1 MNNPAAFHHAMSLE
15 YEEFAEE
22 LKNLASLGLSDD
34 ALTALVREVMGD
46 ADEQRIDIM
55 LAQWGKDVAFEVMDW
70 GMFWNC
76 PGVTQALPYFQH
88 LSEKEQKI
96 LVYRA
101 VAEGQCTV
109 LEQALPI
116 LNGEDH
122 WKIIGETFAWCPQMA
137 HLVYTC
143 CEPVSVIAHLS
154 DNGDSAAAQWVENLY
169 RPIHEKQL
177 LTDATAFN
185 GAPQQRKKI

>member
-1 MNNPAAFHHAMSLE
+1 MNTQAAFHHAMSLE
-15 YEEFAEE
+15 HEEFAQE
-22 LKNLASLGLSDD
+22 LKSLASLDMSDD
-34 ALTALVREVMGD
+34 DLTALVREVMGD

-55 LAQWGKDVAFEVMDW
+55 LAQWGKDVAFEIMDW

-88 LSEKEQKI
+88 LSEKQQKI

-109 LEQALPI
+109 LEQALPT

-122 WKIIGETFAWCPQMA
+122 WKIIGETFALCPQMA

-143 CEPVSVIAHLS
+143 CDPVSVIKHLRV
-154 DNGDSAAAQWVENLY
+154 NGHNSAAEWVENLH
-169 RPIHEKQL
+169 RPAHEKQL
-177 LTDATAFN
+177 LTAATALK
-185 GAPQQRKKI
+185 GGSQQRKKI